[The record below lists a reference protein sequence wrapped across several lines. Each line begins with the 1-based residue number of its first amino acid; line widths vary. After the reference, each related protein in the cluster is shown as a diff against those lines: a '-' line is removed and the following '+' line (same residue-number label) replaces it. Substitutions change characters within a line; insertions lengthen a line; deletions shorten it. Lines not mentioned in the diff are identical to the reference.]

1 MGIMRP
7 WSTVAIVPMKP
18 LAQAKTRLSA
28 ELSES
33 QRVAL
38 GRNLLRRVLRA
49 VLRPMQELSEA
60 PPVEEAWVVGGD
72 PLVKKIAGEEG
83 ARWSEDQGADIND
96 TLLRAFQEASDSGKA
111 ALYLPGDLPFLR
123 PMDVHSLV
131 VASGHLGNI
140 TLAPD
145 RQRGGTNGI
154 LVPPSLSPP
163 LRPQL
168 GPDSFSRHLA
178 QAESLGIPVA
188 ICYSSGL
195 ALDLDTLEDV
205 EAYERMEPRL
215 METLTSEEDND
226 AA

>member
-1 MGIMRP
+1 
-7 WSTVAIVPMKP
+7 MKP
-18 LAQAKTRLSA
+18 LAQAKTRLSP

-49 VLRPMQELSEA
+49 VLRPMKDLSEA

-72 PLVKKIAGEEG
+72 PIVRRIAGEEG

-96 TLLRAFQEASDSGKA
+96 TLWRAFQEAADSGKA
-111 ALYLPGDLPFLR
+111 ALYLPGDLPFLG
-123 PMDVHSLV
+123 PKDVYNTV
-131 VASGHLGNI
+131 VASGRLKNLA
-140 TLAPD
+140 LAPD

-154 LVPPSLSPP
+154 LVPPSLSQPF
-163 LRPQL
+163 RPQL
-168 GPDSFSRHLA
+168 GPDSFRSHLA
-178 QAESLGIPVA
+178 QASSLGIPVA
-188 ICYSSGL
+188 ICYSPGL

-205 EAYERMEPRL
+205 EAYEEMEPGL
-215 METLTSEEDND
+215 METLTSEEDNN